1 MVEFLV
7 TEETTET
14 PVQQKSSP
22 RWHVG
27 WIVLLSLC
35 VGFIGGYFYA
45 NYEKRGVVV
54 EPVVVIEGHELPGDS
69 VEIKAET
76 AEKVKTDSVSEPVA
90 EPATVPTTE
99 VSQKPA
105 PESKEK
111 EPDYLEYEKM
121 DSRVRTGAYYIMGT
135 ASVVK
140 AREGDNVA
148 RVSRRYL
155 GEGMSCYVEVYNG
168 MSASTVLQEG
178 QEIKIPKVVPKKNL
192 KK

>member
-1 MVEFLV
+1 
-7 TEETTET
+7 
-14 PVQQKSSP
+14 
-22 RWHVG
+22 
-27 WIVLLSLC
+27 
-35 VGFIGGYFYA
+35 
-45 NYEKRGVVV
+45 
-54 EPVVVIEGHELPGDS
+54 

-111 EPDYLEYEKM
+111 EPDYLKYEKM